1 MKEITFHD
9 TSSHLSWNLCRF
21 LEERELADRR
31 RKTDL
36 GTKEGQSLVL
46 TSQGVKRNVCLA
58 LTKKMFGLSL
68 KMKIWGKKC

>member
-1 MKEITFHD
+1 MQT
-9 TSSHLSWNLCRF
+9 

-46 TSQGVKRNVCLA
+46 TSQGSKEKMLA
-58 LTKKMFGLSL
+58 LPKKTFGLSL
-68 KMKIWGKKC
+68 KMKIWGKMLDDSKD